1 MQNSLFSLAIDKMGV
16 TVAVEGAV
24 DAAVAERIIASTGLH
39 LGPVHGQRGKQWL
52 DRQLLGYN
60 QAARFGP
67 WLVLRDLDRDA
78 SCAPELRRDLLTAP
92 ASLMQFRIAVRAVE
106 AWLLAD
112 HKGVARFLR
121 IPVSRVPARPED
133 LLDPKTTMIELARN
147 SRSRAIRD
155 DMVPVSRTGSR
166 VGPAY
171 TARLIEFTMQAWHLE
186 TAAERSDSLSR
197 CIGALS
203 RLSSE

>member
-1 MQNSLFSLAIDKMGV
+1 MEV
-16 TVAVEGAV
+16 TVAVEGSV
-24 DAAVAERIIASTGLH
+24 DAAVAGKIIASIGLH
-39 LGPVHGQRGKQWL
+39 IGPVHGQRGKHWL

-78 SCAPELRRDLLTAP
+78 SCAPELHRELLTASEP
-92 ASLMQFRIAVRAVE
+92 LMQFRIAVRAVE

-112 HKGVARFLR
+112 HRGVARFLR
-121 IPVSRVPARPED
+121 IPVSRVPDRPED
-133 LLDPKTTMIELARN
+133 LLDPKSTMIELARN

-171 TARLIEFTMQAWHLE
+171 TARLIEFTTQEWQLE
-186 TAAERSDSLSR
+186 TAAERSDSLNR
-197 CIGALS
+197 CINALS
-203 RLSSE
+203 RLIPE